1 MLNRQSHGPPIPPT
15 GIEAGFKTVALAIVA
30 PAVLAIIGAFLAL
43 QIDNAKLETRVG
55 QLREAQHENRSIY
68 REGLLRVE
76 TSIQGLDGRL
86 RLLERRP

>member
-15 GIEAGFKTVALAIVA
+15 GIEAGFKTVVLAIVA

-43 QIDNAKLETRVG
+43 QIDCARIEARVG
-55 QLREAQHENRSIY
+55 QLREAQQEGRSIY
-68 REGLLRVE
+68 REGQLRLE
-76 TSIQGLDGRL
+76 TSMERLDGRL